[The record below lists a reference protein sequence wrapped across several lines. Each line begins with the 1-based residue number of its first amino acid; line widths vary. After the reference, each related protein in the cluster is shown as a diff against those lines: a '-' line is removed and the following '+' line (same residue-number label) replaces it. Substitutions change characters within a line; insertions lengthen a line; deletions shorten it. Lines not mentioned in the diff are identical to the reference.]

1 MADPVPRGSGITVQ
15 RGRRKNL
22 TRFRMKKNNRHTGIS
37 HSRIPAILLLLII
50 PAALV
55 TCKDSKQAFE
65 QKLKDRYPRSAELN
79 TYAAFI
85 AGMDVPETSSLCSLT
100 RSSRYLRYRADISRV
115 WERYERRNLRNIK
128 AWRAQHLESAIPQTV
143 LYPFS
148 GPDILN
154 ALAFYPDAGEFIM
167 IGLESPGTVPDIS
180 NMPPHRVMNNLLG
193 MKKALRTLLLLNF
206 FRTAEMQEDLRDNSF
221 ADITGVMMFFL
232 ARCGYE
238 ILDINHIC
246 IDSSAQVKTGSGETG
261 SVQGVKFI
269 FRKGNEQRLVKACFF
284 SADLSDTGLAKHP
297 EFLLFIKRKKAPAT
311 LLKSGSYLLGYD
323 NFSTL
328 RNHILQSGISV
339 LQDDAGIP
347 YRFFNPDE
355 WDLRLYGRYRV
366 LEMFSDRFQ
375 DDLAL
380 AMKGKNVQPIPFSYG
395 YGFQPHKSNLMYA
408 LRKQTVK

>member
-1 MADPVPRGSGITVQ
+1 MESKRINRRTAGSPLKLGLHIMLMLIVSGT
-15 RGRRKNL
+15 
-22 TRFRMKKNNRHTGIS
+22 
-37 HSRIPAILLLLII
+37 ILS
-50 PAALV
+50 
-55 TCKDSKQAFE
+55 CRDSKEVFE
-65 QKLKDRYPRSAELN
+65 KRLKERYPRSAELN

-85 AGMDVPETSSLCSLT
+85 AGMDVPVSSPLYSLT
-100 RSSRYLRYRADISRV
+100 QDTNYKRYRTYITRV
-115 WERYERRNLRNIK
+115 WERYERRNLSKIK
-128 AWRAQHLESAIPQTV
+128 KWRKDHLSPGSPDTV

-167 IGLESPGTVPDIS
+167 IGLETPGTVPDIS
-180 NMPPHRVMNNLLG
+180 SMPQHRVTDNLWG

-246 IDSSAQVKTGSGETG
+246 IDAAAQVKPGSGETG

-269 FRKGNEQRLVKACFF
+269 FRKGDEQRLIKACFF

-297 EFLLFIKRKKAPAT
+297 EFLSFIKNRNAPAT

-323 NFSTL
+323 YFSTL

-347 YRFFNPDE
+347 YRFFKPDE
-355 WDLRLYGRYRV
+355 WNLRLYGRYRV

-380 AMKGKNVQPIPFSYG
+380 AMKGKNVQPLTFSYG
-395 YGFQPHKSNLMYA
+395 YGFLPHKSNLMYA
-408 LRKQTVK
+408 VRKQTVK